1 MLEKLRYESTAV
13 ENVLQYRTYAKLKST
28 YCDGLLKV
36 IGPDGRIHSR
46 FNQTETRTGRIS
58 STEPNFAEYS
68 GAYGTGAEMRRFF
81 TARPGWCWWM
91 PTIPRLNCG
100 CWPTWPRIPYDRSL
114 RENRDIH
121 RATAAKVFH
130 LPEDMVNSVLRSRA
144 KAVNFGIV
152 YGIGA
157 YSLSQDIGVSRK
169 EADAY
174 INGYLELYSGVRDYM
189 ERVVQQAKETG
200 YVQTLF
206 GRRRYLP
213 ELSSSSFPMRALASG
228 WPGICPSRA
237 RRPILSKLP
246 WCGCSSGWK
255 KNSAG
260 PG

>member
-1 MLEKLRYESTAV
+1 MIEA
-13 ENVLQYRTYAKLKST
+13 
-28 YCDGLLKV
+28 
-36 IGPDGRIHSR
+36 
-46 FNQTETRTGRIS
+46 F
-58 STEPNFAEYS
+58 
-68 GAYGTGAEMRRFF
+68 
-81 TARPGWCWWM
+81 
-91 PTIPRLNCG
+91 
-100 CWPTWPRIPYDRSL
+100 

-130 LPEDMVNSVLRSRA
+130 LPEDMVTPLLRSRA

-157 YSLSQDIGVSRK
+157 YSLSQDIGVTRK

-213 ELSSSSFPMRALASG
+213 ELSSSSFPMRAFGERVARNMPIQGTAADIIKIAMVRVQQRLEKEQR
-228 WPGICPSRA
+228 RA
-237 RRPILSKLP
+237 RLILQVHDELIVEAPQEEADAIAELLTQEMEAAVNLSVPMKADAHVGQT
-246 WCGCSSGWK
+246 WYEAKG
-255 KNSAG
+255 
-260 PG
+260 

>member
-1 MLEKLRYESTAV
+1 MIEA
-13 ENVLQYRTYAKLKST
+13 
-28 YCDGLLKV
+28 
-36 IGPDGRIHSR
+36 
-46 FNQTETRTGRIS
+46 F
-58 STEPNFAEYS
+58 
-68 GAYGTGAEMRRFF
+68 
-81 TARPGWCWWM
+81 
-91 PTIPRLNCG
+91 
-100 CWPTWPRIPYDRSL
+100 

-130 LPEDMVNSVLRSRA
+130 LPEDMVTPLLRSRA

-206 GRRRYLP
+206 GRRG
-213 ELSSSSFPMRALASG
+213 A
-228 WPGICPSRA
+228 ICR
-237 RRPILSKLP
+237 
-246 WCGCSSGWK
+246 
-255 KNSAG
+255 N
-260 PG
+260 